1 MPELQRPDF
10 VNRAAGEVDRLR
22 REIRQGVRG
31 TEEVLTEYWEN
42 LQLLLDD
49 LLGWVSSEV
58 ERIGIQGEEQ
68 RRQLESRVRDLAG
81 SAGGV
86 VMRAGDAIGLGPR
99 VDPSVKLGVAA
110 TPEST
115 APTSPA
121 GAGAK
126 QSSAK
131 KPAAK
136 KPAAK
141 KPAAKKSTAKKST
154 AKKPA
159 ARKSTAK
166 KPAAKKS
173 AAKKSTTKKPVAKKS
188 AAKKA
193 APKQPASE

>member
-121 GAGAK
+121 GA
-126 QSSAK
+126 
-131 KPAAK
+131 
-136 KPAAK
+136 
-141 KPAAKKSTAKKST
+141 AAKKSTAKKST
-154 AKKPA
+154 AKKSA

-166 KPAAKKS
+166 KSTAKKSAARKPAAKKS

>member
-136 KPAAK
+136 KPAAN

-173 AAKKSTTKKPVAKKS
+173 AAKKSSAKKS
-188 AAKKA
+188 AAK
-193 APKQPASE
+193 QPASE